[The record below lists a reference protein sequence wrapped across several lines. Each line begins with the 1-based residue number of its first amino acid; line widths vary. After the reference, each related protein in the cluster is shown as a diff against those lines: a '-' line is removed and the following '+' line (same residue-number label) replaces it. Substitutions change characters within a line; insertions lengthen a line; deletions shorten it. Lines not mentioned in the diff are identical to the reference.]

1 MKRGKIVNF
10 LGKGYPGVKTSVG
23 QAIEFGLVK
32 FQAWLNLTS
41 LSKHYFDNFSSE
53 RLNQQS

>member
-10 LGKGYPGVKTSVG
+10 SGKGYPGVKTSVG

-41 LSKHYFDNFSSE
+41 LSKDYFDNFSSE
-53 RLNQQS
+53 RLNQ